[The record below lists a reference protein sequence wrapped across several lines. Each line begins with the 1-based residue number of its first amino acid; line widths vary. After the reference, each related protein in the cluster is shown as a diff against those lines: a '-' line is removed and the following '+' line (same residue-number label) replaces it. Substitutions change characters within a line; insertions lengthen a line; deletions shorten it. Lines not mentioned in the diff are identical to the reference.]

1 MVQVFY
7 PTETLLDVYKLLM
20 VANMNNQEDGDL
32 KDDIV
37 VIQFKSA
44 ESTVSFVNVPELLK
58 QDKNLKVL
66 FEIVANKKNVAYV
79 PYNKSILTKTLQE

>member
-1 MVQVFY
+1 MQVFS
-7 PTETLLDVYKLLM
+7 PIETLLDVYKLLM
-20 VANMNNQEDGDL
+20 VANMNNQGGDL

-58 QDKNLKVL
+58 QDQNLKVL
-66 FEIVANKKNVAYV
+66 FEIFANKKNVAYV
-79 PYNKSILTKTLQE
+79 PYNKSILTKTLHE